1 MSFFLSLSNF
11 LLLLTLQANYNGVLL
26 DCCTT
31 GETYAEKANNCKGF
45 KPPTVPSELIGACL
59 FSAEICCNS
68 KLRIEQCKQGVQAAK
83 GGVDC
88 HGSGNETATEFYKAC
103 CEACKV
109 GLIIGAMTEECSTEV
124 LYGTPFDDSYN
135 YCCNEMKA
143 GDSFT
148 LSEGDSKWNWVDP
161 SQSVILNGHI
171 FICRYLH
178 QIR

>member
-1 MSFFLSLSNF
+1 MSYHSLPNY
-11 LLLLTLQANYNGVLL
+11 TTTTTTTKANYNGVLL

-45 KPPTVPSELIGACL
+45 KPPTVPSEMIGACL
-59 FSAEICCNS
+59 FSSEICCNS

-83 GGVDC
+83 SGVDC
-88 HGSGNETATEFYKAC
+88 HGSANETGTEFYKAC

-109 GLIIGAMTEECSTEV
+109 GLIVGAMTEECPTEV

-135 YCCNEMKA
+135 YCCNEMKS

-148 LSEGDSKWNWVDP
+148 LADGDSK
-161 SQSVILNGHI
+161 
-171 FICRYLH
+171 
-178 QIR
+178 